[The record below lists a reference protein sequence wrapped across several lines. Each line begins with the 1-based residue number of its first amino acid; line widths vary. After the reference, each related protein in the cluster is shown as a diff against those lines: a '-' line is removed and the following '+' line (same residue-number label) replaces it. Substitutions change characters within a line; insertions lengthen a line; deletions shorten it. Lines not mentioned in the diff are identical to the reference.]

1 MSKSATRLLTL
12 AIYATALVVVPLIT
26 PAKAAT
32 ISSEEEKAKKKIQTS
47 PGFSD
52 PRSAAGQAG
61 ALCSRGI
68 DCGKWPPPIYDDPD
82 RKGGGGG
89 GGM

>member
-12 AIYATALVVVPLIT
+12 AIYATALVMVPMIS

-32 ISSEEEKAKKKIQTS
+32 NNSEEEKAKKKIQTS

-52 PRSAAGQAG
+52 PRSTGQAG
-61 ALCSRGI
+61 VVCSRGI

-82 RKGGGGG
+82 RKAGGG